1 MNTAYFEYLLT
12 IDKYRSIS
20 QAADALSLQRSYLS
34 KVLQSVEREL
44 GVTIFIRSPR
54 GVLVTEEGAVV
65 LEQLKQVLDI
75 LEGIKGQG
83 RAAKAGVYPQYH
95 DEITVFSPQ
104 KIRPRKRSAHY
115 LPAFQERFPNVAITM
130 AELEVG
136 QMMEALRQRPLSVAF
151 TIRSPQFSELNQPVG
166 EDLVF
171 HHVTDTPL
179 VALAAENNELAKSY
193 QSMSLASLM
202 KQELVF
208 IDSIIREDGVLRQI
222 LAPYGRPNIR
232 YSVSSLALF
241 YQLLSQNPYFSIGL
255 YSADAQ
261 DDLLQ
266 IPLRDTIYLEQ
277 GLLYRKDSL
286 NNTVGRYFIELL
298 LASYGQK
305 DT

>member
-12 IDKYRSIS
+12 IAKYRSIS
-20 QAADALSLQRSYLS
+20 QAADALKLQRSYLS

-54 GVLVTEEGAVV
+54 GVLVTEEGAAV

-75 LEGIKGQG
+75 LDGIKGQG
-83 RAAKAGVYPQYH
+83 RAAKARVYPQYH

-104 KIRPRKRSAHY
+104 KIRPRKRSAQY

-136 QMMEALRQRPLSVAF
+136 QMLEAIRQRPLSVAF
-151 TIRSPQFSELNQPVG
+151 TIRSPQFPELNQPVG
-166 EDLVF
+166 EELVF

-179 VALAAENNELAKSY
+179 VALAAKSNELAKSY

-202 KQELVF
+202 KQELAF
-208 IDSIIREDGVLRQI
+208 IDAIIREDGVLRQI
-222 LAPYGRPNIR
+222 LAPYGRPNMR

-241 YQLLSQNPYFSIGL
+241 YQLLDQNPYFSIGL

-305 DT
+305 DN